1 MKRGPTTPGEVRVLI
16 VDDDPDIV
24 DELSSYL
31 RTKGFLCDTA
41 SDGLKAIRN
50 IKKTPEIGVVV
61 TDIRMPRLDGL
72 EMMRRLARCK
82 VRDLAVIVVTG
93 HAASQEAIE
102 ARELG
107 AFDFF
112 TKPLSLKQLLRS
124 VGRAA
129 ESVRSRRRGR
139 AEAEPRGPS

>member
-72 EMMRRLARCK
+72 EMMRRLRRLEE
-82 VRDLAVIVVTG
+82 RDLAVIVVTG
-93 HAASQEAIE
+93 HGGTREANE
-102 ARELG
+102 ARTLG
-107 AFDFF
+107 ALDVL
-112 TKPLSLKQLLRS
+112 TKPVSLTQLLTS
-124 VGRAA
+124 VKRAA
-129 ESVRSRRRGR
+129 KLVRSRRKDRR
-139 AEAEPRGPS
+139 D